1 MSQIKVKMDKILF
14 TQFQKTEK
22 FNVIKDNIK
31 KRKTQ
36 LVQGINEEGLAYL
49 ACNLVDSTV
58 SKVLILTNNESKSK
72 KYEEML
78 KSYTK
83 DAERLLPKEFILY
96 NVDALSKDIEHK
108 RTNTIDKILSSKKMI
123 MTASVN
129 SIITRVMA
137 KDRFKENIIEL
148 KYGKCYDLNQLKNN
162 LIKLKYERVDS
173 VEGVGQFSVRGG
185 IIDIYSPSE
194 VNPCRIEFF
203 DDEIDS
209 IRIIDLK
216 TQRSIKNQKS
226 VKIIPCSDLIF
237 ENAEISKIL
246 DEVEKDYDK
255 RIKKVA
261 DLPNSKEIGKKL
273 KNLLNSYKDKLQ
285 EGLNFENSDLL
296 VPFIK
301 DSFVS
306 VLDYF
311 DDDFIILI
319 DEPERVFEEIKIQSE
334 SFEVKYSELFE
345 KGEIFSKQSD
355 VYFNASE
362 IKTKILEKNY
372 ISINGKLNKTI
383 ETDESVQF
391 LFKEAA
397 SYYGK
402 LEDLSR
408 DLNRYKYKGYKVAI
422 VLSSKEGCNKLHNL
436 LNDYECSTILS
447 SGTGE
452 SIESGQVAILHGELK
467 KGFEY
472 YDNKILVLTENEIFG
487 SVSKKTKRKK
497 KTNGSKISIFSD
509 LKVGDY
515 VVHEHHGIGQYV
527 GIEKIDVQN
536 IKKDY
541 LCIKY
546 KGEDKLYVPVD
557 QMSLI
562 QKYIG
567 ADSEKPKL
575 NKMGTQ
581 DWVKT
586 KERTKAAIE
595 NMANEL
601 VKLYA
606 ERKVI
611 KGYPFSPDSEWQK
624 EFEYKFPFQETND
637 QLRCIKE
644 IKKDMEK
651 STSMDRLLCGD
662 VGFGKTE
669 VAMRAAFKAIMDS
682 KQVAVLVPTT
692 ILAQQHY
699 TNIVER
705 FRGYPIKIEML
716 SRFRTPYQQ
725 AKIINDLNKGLID
738 IVIGTHKILSKDL
751 KFKDLGLLIIDEEQR
766 FGVKHKESI
775 KQLKTNIDVLTLS
788 ATPIPRTLHMSMI
801 GVRDMSIISEPPG
814 DRLPI
819 QTYVIEY
826 NEGIIKDAIEKELS
840 RGGQVYYVHNKVI
853 DIESA
858 ASKLQKLLPDA
869 RIAVG
874 HGQMGERHLENVML
888 DFVKREYDIL
898 VCTTIIETGMDIPN
912 VNTLI
917 IDNADHLGLSQLYQL
932 RGRIGRSN
940 KISFAYLTYER
951 DKMLSEVADKRLK
964 AIREF
969 TDFGSGFKIAMRD
982 LEIRGC
988 GNILGAEQHGH
999 MLAIGYDL
1007 YVKFLDRAVRELQ
1020 GSGKLEEEIETTVD
1034 LSVDGYIPSNYIEN
1048 EEQKIEIYKK
1058 IAATSSK
1065 EDIFDITEEI
1075 IDRFGTPPKQ
1085 VNNLL
1090 KISYIKSLCKK
1101 LNIKSITQIGNTVNI
1116 ELNLN
1121 SDLNSSLIGFL
1132 IDNFKDNIKF
1142 DVSKEPIIKY
1152 RLDSPEQIKVLEDL
1166 ENIFEKLYNYKAELR
1181 KPAKEEKNEEI

>member
-1 MSQIKVKMDKILF
+1 MDKVLF

-22 FNVIKDNIK
+22 YKTVFDNVK
-31 KRKTQ
+31 KRKRQ
-36 LVQGINEEGLAYL
+36 LLQGLNEEGLAYL
-49 ACNLVDSTV
+49 ACNLSDNTVD
-58 SKVLILTNNESKSK
+58 KILILTSNESKSK
-72 KYEEML
+72 KFEEEI
-78 KSYTK
+78 KTYTSDVK
-83 DAERLLPKEFILY
+83 RLLPKEFILY
-96 NVDALSKDIEHK
+96 NVDALSKDIDYQ
-108 RTNTIDKILSSKKMI
+108 RTNIFDRIISTKKII
-123 MTASVN
+123 VTASVN
-129 SIITRVMA
+129 SIATRVMS
-137 KDRFKENIIEL
+137 KDRFKKYIIEL
-148 KYGKCYDLNQLKNN
+148 KYGKSYDLNELKSN
-162 LIKLKYERVDS
+162 LIKLKYERVDA
-173 VEGVGQFSVRGG
+173 VEGIGQFSVRGG
-185 IIDIYSPSE
+185 IIDIFSPSE
-194 VNPCRIEFF
+194 TNPCRIEFF

-209 IRIIDLK
+209 IRLIDIK
-216 TQRSIKNQKS
+216 TQRSVKNQKS
-226 VKIIPCSDLIF
+226 IKIIPCSDVIF
-237 ENAEISKIL
+237 EEDEIKKVLS
-246 DEVEKDYDK
+246 EVEKDYNK
-255 RIKKVA
+255 RLGKIKT
-261 DLPNSKEIGKKL
+261 LPDSKEAEKRL
-273 KNLLNSYKDKLQ
+273 KNLFNSYNSKLS
-285 EGLNFENSDLL
+285 EGFSIENADML
-296 VPFIK
+296 VPYIEEE
-301 DSFVS
+301 FVS
-306 VLDYF
+306 ILDYF
-311 DDDFIILI
+311 DDDFIVMI
-319 DEPERVFEEIKIQSE
+319 DEPERVFEELKTLNE
-334 SFEVKYSELFE
+334 SFQVKYGELFE
-345 KGEIFSKQSD
+345 KGEIFKKQNKI
-355 VYFNASE
+355 YYEEHE
-362 IKTKILEKNY
+362 IKAKLLEKNY
-372 ISINGKLNKTI
+372 IALNSNTNKAIDTEETI
-383 ETDESVQF
+383 QF
-391 LFKEAA
+391 LFKEAP

-402 LEDLSR
+402 LDDLSK
-408 DLNRYKYKGYKVAI
+408 DLNRYKYKGYKIAI
-422 VLSSKEGCNKLHNL
+422 VLSNQDGCRKLYNL
-436 LNDYECSTILS
+436 LNDYECRTTLS
-447 SGTGE
+447 SDSNIE
-452 SIESGQVAILHGELK
+452 AESGQIILTTGDLK

-472 YDNKILVLTENEIFG
+472 YENKILILTENEIFG
-487 SVSKKTKRKK
+487 SVRKK
-497 KTNGSKISIFSD
+497 SQNRKKAKGSKIEIFTD

-515 VVHEHHGIGQYV
+515 VVHEHHGIGQYI

-567 ADSEKPKL
+567 SDSEKPKL
-575 NKMGTQ
+575 NKMGSQ
-581 DWVKT
+581 DWIKT

-595 NMANEL
+595 NMAGEL
-601 VKLYA
+601 VRLYA

-611 KGYPFSPDSEWQK
+611 KGYAFSPDSEWQK
-624 EFEYKFPFQETND
+624 EFEYKFPFEETDD
-637 QLRCIKE
+637 QLKCIKE

-651 STSMDRLLCGD
+651 PIAMDRLLCGD

-669 VAMRAAFKAIMDS
+669 VALRAAFKAIMDS
-682 KQVAVLVPTT
+682 KQVAILVPTT

-699 TNIVER
+699 TNIMER

-738 IVIGTHKILSKDL
+738 VVIGTHKILSKDL
-751 KFKDLGLLIIDEEQR
+751 KFKNLGLLIIDEEQR

-775 KQLKTNIDVLTLS
+775 KKLKTNIDVLTLS

-840 RGGQVYYVHNKVI
+840 RGGQVYYVHNRVI
-853 DIESA
+853 DIDNT
-858 ASKLQKLLPDA
+858 ASKLQKLLPEA
-869 RIAVG
+869 RIVVG
-874 HGQMGERHLENVML
+874 HGQMSERHLENVML
-888 DFVKREYDIL
+888 EFVKKEYDIL

-940 KISFAYLTYER
+940 KISFAYLTYEK

-969 TDFGSGFKIAMRD
+969 TEFGSGFKIAMRD

-1007 YVKFLDRAVRELQ
+1007 YVKFLDRAVKELQ
-1020 GSGKLEEEIETTVD
+1020 GSGKIDEEIETTVD
-1034 LSVDGYIPSNYIEN
+1034 LNVDGYIPSTYIEN

-1058 IAATSSK
+1058 IAATSNK

-1085 VNNLL
+1085 VDNLL

-1101 LNIKSITQIGNTVNI
+1101 LKIKSITQTGNFVIIEVNLI
-1116 ELNLN
+1116 NDFS
-1121 SDLNSSLIGFL
+1121 SDFVGYI
-1132 IDNFKDNIKF
+1132 IDNFKDKIKF
-1142 DVSKEPIIKY
+1142 DISKEPVIKY
-1152 RLDSPEQIKVLEDL
+1152 RLDSLEQMNILKELESM
-1166 ENIFEKLYNYKAELR
+1166 FEKLNNYKAELI
-1181 KPAKEEKNEEI
+1181 KPAKEEKNEKV